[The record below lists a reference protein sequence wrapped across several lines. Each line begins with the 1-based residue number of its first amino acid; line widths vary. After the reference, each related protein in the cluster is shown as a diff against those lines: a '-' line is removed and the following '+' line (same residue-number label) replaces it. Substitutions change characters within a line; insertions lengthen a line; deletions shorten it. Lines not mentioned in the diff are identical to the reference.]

1 MLVEK
6 TDVLVVGAGPAGC
19 ALGHLLKSE
28 GVDVTI
34 AEIRD
39 TRTKDKL
46 CGGIYANAVAG
57 LLDECF
63 GQGTSRALA
72 AHHPGQTEYISLDG
86 SYCDKTVT
94 NTSPRKEFDGLC
106 LKRYL
111 SAGGRLK
118 DRMRLASIDVD
129 RHQATFEDLRTRE
142 RVCISYKT
150 LVGADGV
157 TSTVRFLTAHRHQ
170 RMIFTL
176 QGDVERVRDTIAFM
190 YRPGSLGY
198 LWYIPYQET
207 AVLGGGFKGELSSTL
222 RLWLQEFSDRLNVT
236 CPTLRGAFVPTGDDI
251 MLAPVSDV
259 YLIGDAAGLIA
270 PGSWGGIYDALKSAK
285 ILARALNSGSSFEKD
300 MQQTVANI
308 TGVSNDLWGYYFS
321 RWLSVAR
328 KKVESTQ
335 ITQDA

>member
-1 MLVEK
+1 
-6 TDVLVVGAGPAGC
+6 
-19 ALGHLLKSE
+19 
-28 GVDVTI
+28 
-34 AEIRD
+34 
-39 TRTKDKL
+39 
-46 CGGIYANAVAG
+46 
-57 LLDECF
+57 
-63 GQGTSRALA
+63 
-72 AHHPGQTEYISLDG
+72 
-86 SYCDKTVT
+86 
-94 NTSPRKEFDGLC
+94 
-106 LKRYL
+106 
-111 SAGGRLK
+111 
-118 DRMRLASIDVD
+118 
-129 RHQATFEDLRTRE
+129 
-142 RVCISYKT
+142 
-150 LVGADGV
+150 
-157 TSTVRFLTAHRHQ
+157 
-170 RMIFTL
+170 
-176 QGDVERVRDTIAFM
+176 
-190 YRPGSLGY
+190 
-198 LWYIPYQET
+198 
-207 AVLGGGFKGELSSTL
+207 LSSTL